1 MPSTICHYDTE
12 RSISKLPGS
21 NPVGP
26 SCVADLILCIACIRH
41 SPPAN
46 RKWPQAAE
54 EATATEDRPAAATNV
69 NGSGRQTNSSF
80 SKFPSFLPI
89 RSPMGCLPRIS
100 VGVGTKS
107 GSWAAA
113 ERGGQSRHWRARSS
127 GGRVTTEMYFCNFV
141 ATQGCIKEI
150 NKVS

>member
-1 MPSTICHYDTE
+1 MTLSAVMTSRVKSSWT
-12 RSISKLPGS
+12 
-21 NPVGP
+21 
-26 SCVADLILCIACIRH
+26 ILCRRLIMHRLHPSH
-41 SPPAN
+41 SPPTN

-89 RSPMGCLPRIS
+89 RSPMGGLPRIS